1 MRLFQYFTLLG
12 FAVGTCPDLCQCED
26 RNGQLYVD
34 CSHNQLRFD
43 RDIKTKGHENG
54 SEARPKIHGSWNS
67 SFGLNIKY
75 FSSIEALE
83 IPLEVNVLNL
93 GYNSLSKVPSF
104 EKFPNLVELDLSG
117 NDFEQILD
125 SEFKTLPR
133 LSFKLTPKITSFD
146 WLYGS
151 YGTTCTNEQASH
163 VGTILKDFSNNDFKN
178 CTNVRQFGK
187 RLKY

>member
-1 MRLFQYFTLLG
+1 M
-12 FAVGTCPDLCQCED
+12 V
-26 RNGQLYVD
+26 
-34 CSHNQLRFD
+34 S
-43 RDIKTKGHENG
+43 K
-54 SEARPKIHGSWNS
+54 NS

-83 IPLEVNVLNL
+83 IPLEVNILNL

-133 LSFKLTPKITSFD
+133 LSFKLTPKITTLVLIGRFYWKARRWYNSESLPCMTTYKIVPTYVNLKIKKSIELIKLNNNEKLVFISEYAFFSLPRLQKISFSKCSKEM
-146 WLYGS
+146 G
-151 YGTTCTNEQASH
+151 
-163 VGTILKDFSNNDFKN
+163 
-178 CTNVRQFGK
+178 
-187 RLKY
+187 